1 MNQYVSLLKVA
12 FCNLFL
18 EQNCFMN
25 TKCNLRLCMGL
36 FLKGTHGTNRQNKD
50 FCFLPNVLGPVQLLY
65 LSYIFILGYLRVL
78 FVREKK

>member
-1 MNQYVSLLKVA
+1 
-12 FCNLFL
+12 
-18 EQNCFMN
+18 
-25 TKCNLRLCMGL
+25 MGL

-78 FVREKK
+78 FVREKNNAVTLCMQLKGQKIHNKICIHFFLIT